1 MWYCSATWSVTEEA
15 VACVSGFTP
24 GTDWSPWALSCAC
37 IDWSCFKELSTDDSI
52 DSAWVERKRNWGS
65 GRVECRAST
74 RGLDQTA
81 LRRIMV
87 ARSILSKLQ
96 PGGAS
101 RQSGVRR
108 CVVWWWVRGPTS
120 KCSRSALSKHEPVRQ
135 GPAVFRCYRPREWNG

>member
-52 DSAWVERKRNWGS
+52 ESAWVERKRNWGS
-65 GRVECRAST
+65 GRVELRAST

-96 PGGAS
+96 LRWCITTVWGRALCRLVVGAWS
-101 RQSGVRR
+101 NFKMFEIGAIQARARTPRAGRLQMLP
-108 CVVWWWVRGPTS
+108 PT
-120 KCSRSALSKHEPVRQ
+120 
-135 GPAVFRCYRPREWNG
+135 